1 MPTITATP
9 TSGTGKRT
17 ITVSSSLSYQRNDVT
32 KTLRVNTNSGETA
45 TCTVVKKGVGLVPD
59 GDFSRAIQDIT
70 ADETTIN
77 VMASDF
83 GSGALCNSQTLYCKV
98 LSPVVAQLSAL
109 TVEIRII
116 QEGGVHNQRR
126 SRTGKVSRLR
136 RTSARQRIGITS
148 NLRSLSRPILL
159 SQ

>member
-1 MPTITATP
+1 M
-9 TSGTGKRT
+9 
-17 ITVSSSLSYQRNDVT
+17 
-32 KTLRVNTNSGETA
+32 NTNSGETA

-116 QEGGVHNQRR
+116 QEGGGYTIKDAQGRGKFHAYAGHRR
-126 SRTGKVSRLR
+126 DRELV
-136 RTSARQRIGITS
+136 
-148 NLRSLSRPILL
+148 
-159 SQ
+159 